1 LGEISFEWEEPK
13 RPKNLIHVQEQR
25 SFDHK
30 IDTSPEKLSDFGGK
44 PNRTT
49 ELIKVKPI
57 TPDKEVKARKI
68 FTNPKQDSPSK
79 SHITN

>member
-1 LGEISFEWEEPK
+1 MNYFQYK
-13 RPKNLIHVQEQR
+13 RPKNLIQTQEQR

-49 ELIKVKPI
+49 ALIKVKPI
-57 TPDKEVKARKI
+57 TPDK
-68 FTNPKQDSPSK
+68 
-79 SHITN
+79 